1 MLAPRRRSLALSFLT
16 SPLLACLLL
25 GEIASA
31 APSINLSKKSGPPTS
46 KILVSGR
53 GFKPN
58 VGVDI
63 FFDTKDKALVVTN
76 EKGEFHDAGIYAPH
90 SARPGKHWV
99 TALERN
105 NDKGA
110 QKPFLV
116 QTDWNQFRFSPKHDA
131 LNPFENVLDPWTVGD
146 LEVKWIYNTQHL
158 WAWGSPIVVDGTA
171 YVATW
176 DGLYRLDA
184 NTGALRWKF
193 SLFPELLSSDPAVV
207 NGILYIGTFDEGVY
221 ALDAET
227 GVKLWSNAC
236 GGSYCRV
243 FSSPAVANGM
253 VYFDD
258 AEDDS
263 GDGVY
268 ALEAKTG
275 KLLWFSPTN
284 SSFSSPAVANGVVY
298 VGSDDSKLYALD
310 AFTGVKLWNYTAGW
324 VVRTSPAVANGIVY
338 FGSYD
343 KNVYALNASTGA
355 KLWSYATNGYVEGS
369 PAVANGVVYVGSDDG
384 NLYALNAYTGD
395 LLWSYATGSVVFNPT
410 IANGVI
416 YVGSWS
422 PDAIDALNATTGT
435 LLWSY
440 ATGGRVGSDPAVVNG
455 MVFISS
461 YDDGLIYAFHRVKEE
476 NGKVEALRSASEPPD
491 LTPLRPDFNLKVLK
505 PDATPSGAK
514 L

>member
-1 MLAPRRRSLALSFLT
+1 
-16 SPLLACLLL
+16 
-25 GEIASA
+25 
-31 APSINLSKKSGPPTS
+31 
-46 KILVSGR
+46 
-53 GFKPN
+53 
-58 VGVDI
+58 VDI

-76 EKGEFHDAGIYAPH
+76 GKGEFHDAGIYAPR

-110 QKPFLV
+110 QQVFLV
-116 QTDWNQFRFSPKHDA
+116 QTDWSQFRFSPKHDA
-131 LNPFENVLDPWTVGD
+131 VNPFENVLDPHTVGG
-146 LEVKWIYNTQHL
+146 LGVKWTYNTQHL
-158 WAWGSPIVVDGTA
+158 WAWGSPMVVDGAA

-176 DGLYRLDA
+176 DDLYTFDA

-193 SLFPELLSSDPAVV
+193 SLFPELLSSDPAVA
-207 NGILYIGTFDEGVY
+207 NGILYIGTFDEGIY
-221 ALDAET
+221 ALNAET
-227 GVKLWSNAC
+227 GVTLWSNAC
-236 GGSYCRV
+236 DRGYCRV

-263 GDGVY
+263 GDGTY
-268 ALEAKTG
+268 ALDVKTG

-298 VGSDDSKLYALD
+298 VGSDDSNLYALD
-310 AFTGVKLWNYTAGW
+310 AFTGVQLWSYTAGW

-343 KNVYALNASTGA
+343 KNVYALNASSGA

-369 PAVANGVVYVGSDDG
+369 PAVANGVVYVSSDDG

-395 LLWSYATGSVVFNPT
+395 LLWSYTAGAYVGDPT
-410 IANGVI
+410 VANGVV

-422 PDAIDALNATTGT
+422 PNAIYALNATTGK

-440 ATGGRVGSDPAVVNG
+440 ATGGRVLSDSAIVNG
-455 MVFISS
+455 KVYFSS
-461 YDDGLIYAFHRVKEE
+461 YDDGLIYAFDTAEKE
-476 NGKVEALRSASEPPD
+476 NGKVEELWPASEPPD
-491 LTPLRPDFNLKVLK
+491 LKTLRPDFTFKVSK
-505 PDATPSGAK
+505 PGATPSGAER
-514 L
+514 